1 MASHQPNDDRQ
12 LQPVWRAQPYQRP
25 FVEAFYLEKASREGR
40 MLTLGGKLRDFFER
54 AATDCKKSRGRCEQ
68 SVAAVEF

>member
-12 LQPVWRAQPYQRP
+12 LQPVWGAQPYQRP

-40 MLTLGGKLRDFFER
+40 MLTLGGKVARFFR
-54 AATDCKKSRGRCEQ
+54 KSGHRL
-68 SVAAVEF
+68 

>member
-1 MASHQPNDDRQ
+1 MASHLPNDDRQ

-54 AATDCKKSRGRCEQ
+54 AATD
-68 SVAAVEF
+68 

>member
-1 MASHQPNDDRQ
+1 MASHLPNDDRH

-40 MLTLGGKLRDFFER
+40 MLTLGGKLRDFSKER
-54 AATDCKKSRGRCEQ
+54 PPT
-68 SVAAVEF
+68 VEIAWTM